1 MDLDDQIRKAK
12 KVINYSSL
20 GVFDNIYDFT
30 TENLNC
36 YMNEFN
42 LENSSLFTVESSG
55 DQVLNAISRGGLI
68 LHLQI

>member
-1 MDLDDQIRKAK
+1 MNLDDQIRKAK
-12 KVINYSSL
+12 NIINYSSL

-30 TENLNC
+30 TENIAC
-36 YMNEFN
+36 YIIEFN
-42 LENSSLFTVESSG
+42 LENTNLFTVESSG

>member
-1 MDLDDQIRKAK
+1 MNLGKQMRKAK
-12 KVINYSSL
+12 NIINYSSL

>member
-1 MDLDDQIRKAK
+1 MNLDDQIRKAK